1 MGSQIDHW
9 KHPIIQDFYTVK
21 GEINYLLDMLN
32 IKDFYL
38 KSDKGSTTNIFIKNK
53 NIGYLKL
60 IDENIKNKF
69 DLIHSVYVCSI
80 DLDLLKLFYANSTT
94 DYYKI
99 YSFPSITRDISILLN
114 VKFNNEEIERVIF
127 KNSGD
132 KLTRLNLFDL
142 YEGNKLPKNSKSM
155 AYSLTFQSNKETL
168 TDKEIDNV
176 ISKIIAALVD
186 QFGAIQR

>member
-1 MGSQIDHW
+1 
-9 KHPIIQDFYTVK
+9 
-21 GEINYLLDMLN
+21 
-32 IKDFYL
+32 
-38 KSDKGSTTNIFIKNK
+38 
-53 NIGYLKL
+53 GYLKL